1 MGRGRRTPRRC
12 VSIAAKA
19 APTTQDVIRP
29 DQKASRG
36 PAFKTG
42 RRPPPAAPAL
52 PEHHRALPRQ
62 QHPVLAVPLHGARQH
77 LAFGVAAD
85 GGQVFHRLAVVH
97 AGHVLLDDRAFVQ
110 VGRHVVRGG
119 ADQLDAALVRLPVGL
134 GALEAGQE
142 TVVDV
147 DGTPGEVAAQLVRQ
161 DLHVARQHHQLGAF
175 ALDDLQLPCLGLRLV
190 GLGHR
195 EAEDCGA
202 LLLIDEV
209 DSFLQDR
216 QGAQRSW
223 DVSQVNEMLTQMESF
238 AGVFIASTNLIDGLD
253 PAALRRFDLKVKLDF
268 LRADQAWALLQRHCA
283 QLVLPAPGAAE
294 QASLARLKRLTP
306 GDFAAVLR
314 QSRFVPV
321 TSAAALVAG
330 LEGECGLKRDGRAA
344 IGFV

>member
-1 MGRGRRTPRRC
+1 M
-12 VSIAAKA
+12 
-19 APTTQDVIRP
+19 
-29 DQKASRG
+29 
-36 PAFKTG
+36 
-42 RRPPPAAPAL
+42 
-52 PEHHRALPRQ
+52 
-62 QHPVLAVPLHGARQH
+62 
-77 LAFGVAAD
+77 
-85 GGQVFHRLAVVH
+85 
-97 AGHVLLDDRAFVQ
+97 
-110 VGRHVVRGG
+110 
-119 ADQLDAALVRLPVGL
+119 
-134 GALEAGQE
+134 
-142 TVVDV
+142 
-147 DGTPGEVAAQLVRQ
+147 
-161 DLHVARQHHQLGAF
+161 
-175 ALDDLQLPCLGLRLV
+175 
-190 GLGHR
+190 
-195 EAEDCGA
+195 
-202 LLLIDEV
+202 
-209 DSFLQDR
+209 QDR

-294 QASLARLKRLTP
+294 QARLARLKRLTP